1 MPVSPNY
8 GQEKRPDPDAL
19 LAHVQKE
26 EQQKKRGKLKI
37 FLGYIAG
44 VGKTY
49 EMLRAAHLRKDE
61 GIDVRIGYIEHHG
74 RRETEAL
81 IEGLPAIPEQQIEYH
96 GVQLS
101 EMDLDA
107 ILAAHP
113 HLVLVDELAHTNA
126 PGTRHPKRYQDVEE
140 LLAAGIDVYTTLNVQ
155 HIESLNDVVAQI
167 TGVIIQEKI
176 PDRVIDEASEIEVV
190 DLTPPELLQ
199 RLREGK
205 VYVPDMAARAIEQF
219 FNEGNLYALRELA
232 LRRAADRVD
241 NQMLAY
247 MQTRS
252 IPGPWPVGE
261 YLLVCIGPG
270 PLAER
275 LIRTARRQADRI
287 NARWCAI
294 YVETPTHHRLSQKA
308 KEQVDRSLQ
317 LAEKLGASTASVFGL
332 NVANTALEYARQ
344 HNVTRIIIGKTLR
357 PRWQEFVFGSV
368 VDQLIHNSGAIDVYV
383 ISSGTE
389 TPKKPEDLE
398 PLLPATLPRDY
409 VESVVLVVL
418 VTILGWLIHSV
429 ISPVNVAMIYLLAVV
444 VIAFR
449 RGLKPAIF
457 TSVIGVI
464 AFDFFFVPPYLS
476 FRISDTEYLITFTGM
491 IIVGAVISLLVA
503 RARRHADAAQI
514 REKETS
520 TLYALSQDLAG
531 AVDTDTIVAAV
542 AQNIRSIF
550 QWESAFFLPEN
561 SGLGV
566 HAQSPGLTLN
576 SDDVAVATWAFS
588 HGTIAG
594 YDTDTLH
601 GSKLRYIPLQSSRGV
616 MGIMG
621 VQPAEPNGVI
631 TYEQS
636 RILTAFA
643 NQAAL
648 ALERV
653 NPEKQTGDVNPGP
666 T

>member
-1 MPVSPNY
+1 MTNPLDCRHD
-8 GQEKRPDPDAL
+8 QRPDPDTL
-19 LAHVQKE
+19 LACVQKE
-26 EQQKKRGKLKI
+26 ELQNTRGKLKI

-49 EMLRAAHLRKDE
+49 EMLKSAHLKKDE
-61 GIDVRIGYIEHHG
+61 GIDARIGYIEPHG
-74 RRETEAL
+74 RKETEQL
-81 IEGLPAIPEQQIEYH
+81 MEGLPIIPVRTTEYH
-96 GVQLS
+96 GVKLT

-107 ILAAHP
+107 ILSAHP
-113 HLVLVDELAHTNA
+113 QLVLVDELAHTNV
-126 PGTRHPKRYQDVEE
+126 PGSRHLKRYQDVEE

-155 HIESLNDVVAQI
+155 HIESLNDVVARI
-167 TGVIIQEKI
+167 TGVIIKEKI
-176 PDRVIDEASEIEVV
+176 PDRVIDEASEIEVI
-190 DLTPPELLQ
+190 DLAPPELLQ

-232 LRRAADRVD
+232 LRRAAERVD

-261 YLLVCIGPG
+261 FLLVCIGPG

-294 YVETPTHHRLSQKA
+294 YIETPTHHRLSREA

-317 LAEKLGASTASVFGL
+317 LAEKMGAITTTLFGL
-332 NVANTALEYARQ
+332 NVANTILEYARQ

-368 VDQLIHNSGAIDVYV
+368 VDQLIHNSGPIDVYV
-383 ISSGTE
+383 ISSGKDLPE
-389 TPKKPEDLE
+389 KPAATE
-398 PLLPATLPRDY
+398 PLFPATPPRDY
-409 VESVVLVVL
+409 IDSLTLVVA
-418 VTILGWLIHSV
+418 VTIFGWLFHAF
-429 ISPVNVAMIYLLAVV
+429 ISPFNQLMFYLLAEV
-444 VIAFR
+444 VIAFKR
-449 RGLKPAIF
+449 SLKAAIF
-457 TSVIGVI
+457 TAIVGVL
-464 AFDFFFVPPYLS
+464 AFDFFFVPPYLT
-476 FRISDTEYLITFTGM
+476 FRLSDTQYLPTFLAM
-491 IIVGAVISLLVA
+491 IIVGTVISMLVT
-503 RARRHADAAQI
+503 RAKRHGDAAQV

-520 TLYALSQDLAG
+520 TLYALSQDLAVAMDAAAIMR
-531 AVDTDTIVAAV
+531 AVS
-542 AQNIRSIF
+542 QHIREIF
-550 QWESAFFLPEN
+550 QWESVFFIPEN
-561 SGLGV
+561 GLLV
-566 HAQSPGLTLN
+566 VQAKTPGLVMDV
-576 SDDVAVATWAFS
+576 DDIAVATWAFQ

-601 GSKLRYIPLQSSRGV
+601 GSKLRYIPLRSTRGV
-616 MGIMG
+616 LGILA
-621 VQPAEPNGVI
+621 VQPIDPTGVI

-653 NPEKQTGDVNPGP
+653 NLAKVV
-666 T
+666 

>member
-1 MPVSPNY
+1 MPAPSDCRTD
-8 GQEKRPDPDAL
+8 QRPDPDAL
-19 LAHVQKE
+19 LACVQKE
-26 EQQKKRGKLKI
+26 ELQKQRGKLKI

-49 EMLRAAHLRKDE
+49 EMLKAAHLRKDE

-74 RRETEAL
+74 RRETEEL
-81 IEGLPAIPEQQIEYH
+81 MEGLPSIPIRSIEYH
-96 GVQLS
+96 GVKLP

-113 HLVLVDELAHTNA
+113 QLVLVDELAHTNV
-126 PGTRHPKRYQDVEE
+126 PGSRHPKRYQDVEE
-140 LLAAGIDVYTTLNVQ
+140 LLAEGIDVYSTLNVQ
-155 HIESLNDVVAQI
+155 HIESLNDVVARI
-167 TGVIIQEKI
+167 TGVIMQEKI

-190 DLTPPELLQ
+190 DLAPPELLQ

-219 FNEGNLYALRELA
+219 FNEGNIYALRELA
-232 LRRAADRVD
+232 LRRAAERVD
-241 NQMLAY
+241 NQMLEY
-247 MQTRS
+247 MKTRS

-287 NARWCAI
+287 NARWCAL
-294 YVETPTHHRLSQKA
+294 YVETPAHHRLSQKA

-317 LAEKLGASTASVFGL
+317 LAEKLGATTASVFGL

-357 PRWQEFVFGSV
+357 PRWQEYVFGSV
-368 VDQLIHNSGAIDVYV
+368 VDQLIHNSGPIDVYV
-383 ISSGTE
+383 ISSGTNPHE
-389 TPKKPEDLE
+389 KSAEME
-398 PLLPATLPRDY
+398 PLLPATPPRDY
-409 VESVVLVVL
+409 IDSLILVVV
-418 VTILGWLIHSV
+418 VTVIGLLIHSF
-429 ISPVNVAMIYLLAVV
+429 ISPVNVVMLYLLAVV
-444 VIAFR
+444 VIAFK
-449 RGLKPAIF
+449 RGLRPAIF
-457 TSVIGVI
+457 TSVIGVL
-464 AFDFFFVPPYLS
+464 AFNFFFVPPYFT
-476 FRISDTEYLITFTGM
+476 FRPSSTEYLITFAGM
-491 IIVGAVISLLVA
+491 IVVGTVISLLVA
-503 RARRHADAAQI
+503 QARRHADAAQI
-514 REKETS
+514 REKETG

-531 AVDTDTIVAAV
+531 AVDAGTIMNAV
-542 AQNIRSIF
+542 SQHIREIF

-561 SGLGV
+561 GHLAV
-566 HAQSPGLTLN
+566 YAQSPGLVLDA
-576 SDDVAVATWAFS
+576 DDIAVATWAFA
-588 HGTIAG
+588 HGTTAG

-616 MGIMG
+616 IGIMS
-621 VQPAEPNGVI
+621 VQPIEPNGVI
-631 TYEQS
+631 THEQS

-653 NPEKQTGDVNPGP
+653 NLAKPAEPRAP
-666 T
+666 

>member
-1 MPVSPNY
+1 MPNPT
-8 GQEKRPDPDAL
+8 ECRPDQRPNPDTL
-19 LAHVQKE
+19 LACVQKE
-26 EQQKKRGKLKI
+26 ELQEKSGKLKI

-49 EMLRAAHLRKDE
+49 EMLKSAHLKKDE
-61 GIDVRIGYIEHHG
+61 GIDVRIGYIEPHG

-81 IEGLPAIPEQQIEYH
+81 MDGLPVIPTRTIEYH
-96 GVQLS
+96 GVKLP

-113 HLVLVDELAHTNA
+113 QLVLVDELAHTNV
-126 PGTRHPKRYQDVEE
+126 PGSRHLKRYQDVEE
-140 LLAAGIDVYTTLNVQ
+140 LLAAGIDVYSTLNVQ
-155 HIESLNDVVAQI
+155 HIESLNDVVARI
-167 TGVIIQEKI
+167 TGVIMKEKI

-190 DLTPPELLQ
+190 DLAPPELLQ

-232 LRRAADRVD
+232 LRRAAERVD

-252 IPGPWPVGE
+252 IPGPWAVGE

-294 YVETPTHHRLSQKA
+294 YIETPTHHRLSREA

-317 LAEKLGASTASVFGL
+317 LAEKLGATTTSLFGL
-332 NVANTALEYARQ
+332 NVANTILEYARQ

-368 VDQLIHNSGAIDVYV
+368 VDQLIHNSGPIDVYV
-383 ISSGTE
+383 ISSG
-389 TPKKPEDLE
+389 KDLPEKSEDTE
-398 PLLPATLPRDY
+398 PLLPASPPRDY
-409 VESVVLVVL
+409 VDSLTLVVA
-418 VTILGWLIHSV
+418 VTIFGWLFHPL
-429 ISPVNVAMIYLLAVV
+429 ISPVNQLMFYLLAVV
-444 VIAFR
+444 VIAFK
-449 RGLKPAIF
+449 RGLRPAIF
-457 TSVIGVI
+457 TAVVGVL
-464 AFDFFFVPPYLS
+464 AFDFFFIPPYLT
-476 FRISDTEYLITFTGM
+476 FRGLSDSQYLVTFLGM
-491 IIVGAVISLLVA
+491 IIVGTVISMLVT
-503 RARRHADAAQI
+503 RAKRHADAAQT

-520 TLYALSQDLAG
+520 TLYALSQDLAVAMDAASIMS
-531 AVDTDTIVAAV
+531 AVG
-542 AQNIRSIF
+542 QHIREIF
-550 QWESAFFLPEN
+550 QWESVFFLPEN
-561 SGLGV
+561 TRLV
-566 HAQSPGLTLN
+566 AYAKTPGLVMDG
-576 SDDVAVATWAFS
+576 DDLAVATWAFQ
-588 HGTIAG
+588 HGTTAG

-601 GSKLRYIPLQSSRGV
+601 GSKLRYIPLRSSQGV
-616 MGIMG
+616 LGIMG
-621 VQPAEPNGVI
+621 VQPTEPNGVI

-653 NPEKQTGDVNPGP
+653 DLTKAP
-666 T
+666 